1 VPKIIG
7 HDVLDTP
14 VVIRPIRSPGAN
26 GTACPYASLSPRKD
40 DVPKQ
45 RMKSPQNSIAS
56 SIVHNDNQVFHY
68 STMFRRLILL
78 LLLQAARSQSTTTA
92 KASSTPGGSSST
104 TESKSKGK
112 NYKFDQDAAGLN
124 CEKVQNENDEETFRL
139 FCINQNRGFKLC
151 SISCSSALY
160 FEGTVGA
167 CKPHRCSFYGNSF
180 KEHETGKSIS
190 MAKTEGK
197 VTLFALIPTWEAE
210 AQYFYELLEEVR
222 SMYNEDTTAFVLPI
236 FVDDEQPFEIAPLE
250 EQDKKVTILQDVLPE
265 NLMQHPFLM
274 FVQTLSRVSG
284 FATFDV
290 YTDRPVIF
298 AVSADGNT
306 VERMVSPTLA
316 TLEQAILKYGK
327 AVTTKE
333 M

>member
-1 VPKIIG
+1 
-7 HDVLDTP
+7 
-14 VVIRPIRSPGAN
+14 
-26 GTACPYASLSPRKD
+26 
-40 DVPKQ
+40 
-45 RMKSPQNSIAS
+45 
-56 SIVHNDNQVFHY
+56 
-68 STMFRRLILL
+68 MFRRLILL
-78 LLLQAARSQSTTTA
+78 LLLQVASSQSTSTA
-92 KASSTPGGSSST
+92 KASSTTPGGSSST
-104 TESKSKGK
+104 TVSKSKGK

-124 CEKVQNENDEETFRL
+124 CEKVIDENDEETFRL
-139 FCINQNRGFKLC
+139 FCINQKRGFKFC
-151 SISCSSALY
+151 SISCSNALY

-167 CKPHRCSFYGNSF
+167 CKPHRCSFYEHSF
-180 KEHETGKSIS
+180 QEHETGKSIS

-236 FVDDEQPFEIAPLE
+236 FIAEGDEQPFEIAPFE
-250 EQDKKVTILQDVLPE
+250 EQDKKVTILQDVRPE

-274 FVQTLSRVSG
+274 YAQTLSHVSG

-333 M
+333 AM